1 MAVKNDPEKGKVPA
15 ISELVGEIIPMPGLL
30 DGKGKPTVCAGLKL
44 WRRPYADGVTEDVV
58 IVSTE
63 VACKLFEVSAT
74 TLSVWSKEIVGLRVA
89 FGWLNMPALIQKIA
103 DGARMDQ
110 RGRRR

>member
-15 ISELVGEIIPMPGLL
+15 LSELVGEIIPMPWLF
-30 DGKGKPTVCAGLKL
+30 DGKGKPVVYAGLKL

-63 VACKLFEVSAT
+63 VACQLFEVSAT
-74 TLSVWSKEIVGLRVA
+74 TLSVWSKETVGLRVA
-89 FGWLNMPALIQKIA
+89 FGWFNMPALIQRIA
-103 DGARMDQ
+103 DGKSTDQ
-110 RGRRR
+110 RGRR